1 MAPLATALQP
11 HAFEYLLRLGDDRL
25 ILGHRLSE
33 WCGHGPILEEDIA
46 LGNIAL
52 DLIGQAEAF
61 LALAGATEGKGRDA
75 DRLAYFRDTTAF
87 RNLQLVEQPR
97 GDFAITIIRQL
108 FFDAHAVLLCE
119 ALQGSAWAELAALG
133 AKSLKEAKYHLRHS
147 SEWTLRLGDGTEDS
161 HARAQLAV
169 DELWRFTGELC
180 EADGVTTALSAAG
193 IAPDPADLR
202 TRWSTLVQGVIS
214 QATLS
219 IPTGEIGFV
228 AGSRQG
234 RHGEHLGHLL
244 AEMQI
249 LPRSY
254 PNAVW

>member
-1 MAPLATALQP
+1 MTTITNALQP
-11 HAFEYLLRLGDDRL
+11 AAFEYLLRLGDDRL
-25 ILGHRLSE
+25 ILGHRLAE

-61 LALAGATEGKGRDA
+61 LTLAGKIEGKNRTA
-75 DRLAYFRDTTAF
+75 DRLAYFRDASEF

-97 GDFAITIIRQL
+97 GDFGVTIIRQL
-108 FFDAHAVLLCE
+108 FFDAHAVLLSE
-119 ALQGSAWAELAALG
+119 ALTQSSWEELAALG
-133 AKSLKEAKYHLRHS
+133 AKSLKESRYHYRHS
-147 SEWTLRLGDGTEDS
+147 SEWTLRLGDGTEES

-169 DELWRFTGELC
+169 DELWRFTPELF
-180 EADGVTTALSAAG
+180 ESDSVTNALTKAKLIPHPNDLKDRWKAAVTG
-193 IAPDPADLR
+193 IL
-202 TRWSTLVQGVIS
+202 T
-214 QATLS
+214 QATLTPPAD
-219 IPTGEIGFV
+219 PTESEL
-228 AGSRQG
+228 GSCRA

-254 PNAVW
+254 PTAVW